1 MITSKVSFHDK
12 IFSSVPRKPAIYGA
26 FSRIFR
32 DKFCDKIFVK
42 TSKTASNRRFR
53 IKYHQDG
60 KSPKTVYFTRFSGF
74 YLILF
79 N

>member
-12 IFSSVPRKPAIYGA
+12 IFSSVPRKALIYGA

-42 TSKTASNRRFR
+42 TAKTASNRRFR
-53 IKYHQDG
+53 IKFHQDG
-60 KSPKTVYFTRFSGF
+60 KSPKTVILRGF
-74 YLILF
+74 RAF
-79 N
+79 A

>member
-12 IFSSVPRKPAIYGA
+12 IFYQVPRKVLIYGA

-42 TSKTASNRRFR
+42 TAKTSSNRRFR

-60 KSPKTVYFTRFSGF
+60 KSPKTAQIQRFSGF
-74 YLILF
+74 SLILF